1 MTLKTLILK
10 CENRLGNYR
19 GIMKKILLNLI
30 LTVTLLTS
38 TAFASD
44 NSLSAVILEGTPGG
58 YNVILRT
65 DKVTTVKK
73 SIQPDGALLLDLKNI
88 STAINLD
95 TKYINT
101 RNVNNMVVENA
112 GNNEVKIYIQAQN
125 IEKADII
132 FDTPASAPVIVSDG
146 LSKKQIGWIGA
157 AFLLTCL
164 MAGSFKKS
172 VEKDEKLTL
181 KNDLTEREIRM
192 YRELKS
198 DILVSAKIDSRLK
211 EQRAMRNM
219 ANAENRAA
227 TIRTLQKL
235 H

>member
-1 MTLKTLILK
+1 
-10 CENRLGNYR
+10 
-19 GIMKKILLNLI
+19 MKKILLNLI

-65 DKVTTVKK
+65 DKVTAVKK

-112 GNNEVKIYIQAQN
+112 
-125 IEKADII
+125 DR
-132 FDTPASAPVIVSDG
+132 
-146 LSKKQIGWIGA
+146 
-157 AFLLTCL
+157 
-164 MAGSFKKS
+164 KS
-172 VEKDEKLTL
+172 V
-181 KNDLTEREIRM
+181 
-192 YRELKS
+192 
-198 DILVSAKIDSRLK
+198 V
-211 EQRAMRNM
+211 
-219 ANAENRAA
+219 
-227 TIRTLQKL
+227 
-235 H
+235 